1 VSGLFT
7 DMLHACLTY
16 RRRFPKARVW
26 PPLPPSDTSPV
37 IPSISTLT
45 NSPIATNTPL
55 TSLSVVDRDLSSV
68 MPDLAAQEHLL
79 DIYFT
84 YVHSAFPVLH
94 KEAFWEGYKA

>member
-1 VSGLFT
+1 
-7 DMLHACLTY
+7 MLHECLTR

-26 PPLPPSDTSPV
+26 PPLPPSATNSTSPV
-37 IPSISTLT
+37 IPSINTLT
-45 NSPIATNTPL
+45 NSPIEDNSPL
-55 TSLSVVDRDLSSV
+55 TSLSVMDRDLSSI

-94 KEAFWEGYKA
+94 KEAFWDGYKA